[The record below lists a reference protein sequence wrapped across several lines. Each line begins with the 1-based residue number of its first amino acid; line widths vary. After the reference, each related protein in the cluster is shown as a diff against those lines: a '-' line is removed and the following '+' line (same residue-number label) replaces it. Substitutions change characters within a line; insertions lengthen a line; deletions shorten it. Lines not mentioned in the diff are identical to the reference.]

1 MGNGDVPTN
10 GHVAPEDSGDRRAMV
25 VVDGAHVVYRVYED
39 RRAGFR
45 EVVARGLRPRAH
57 REIHAIRGVSLC
69 ACGGE
74 VVGVIGPN
82 GSGKST
88 LLRALA
94 GLLPVTAGAVHARSQ
109 PVLLG
114 VGAALQSGLSG
125 RRNIVL
131 GALALG
137 MSRREVNERMDD
149 IIEFSGIANFIDMP
163 MRAYSS
169 GMRARLQF
177 AIATAVAPEILLL
190 DEVLSVGDRDFRRR
204 SKQRIKALK
213 DQAGTVFLVSHN
225 LGEIRKMCTR
235 AIWLE
240 DGRVVADGDPAD
252 VTHRYEEAGATTD

>member
-1 MGNGDVPTN
+1 
-10 GHVAPEDSGDRRAMV
+10 MV
-25 VVDGAHVVYRVYED
+25 VAQGAHVTYRVYED

-57 REIHAIRGVSLC
+57 REIHAVRGVSLT
-69 ACGGE
+69 AYGGE
-74 VVGVIGPN
+74 VIGIIGPN

-88 LLRALA
+88 LLRALT
-94 GLLPVTAGAVHARSQ
+94 GLLPVTGGAVYARSQ

-114 VGAALQSGLSG
+114 VSAALQSGLSG

-131 GALALG
+131 GCLALG
-137 MSRREVNERMDD
+137 MSRRDVHARMDD
-149 IIEFSGIANFIDMP
+149 IIAFAGLEDFIDMP

-177 AIATAVAPEILLL
+177 AIATAVTPEILLL
-190 DEVLSVGDRDFRRR
+190 DEVLAVGDRDFKQK
-204 SKQRIKALK
+204 SKQRIRGLK
-213 DQAGTVFLVSHN
+213 DKAGTVFLVSHS

-240 DGRVVADGDPAD
+240 KGQIVVDGDPAE
-252 VTHRYEEAGATTD
+252 VTNRYERATANSD

>member
-1 MGNGDVPTN
+1 
-10 GHVAPEDSGDRRAMV
+10 MV
-25 VVDGAHVVYRVYED
+25 VAQDAHVTYRVYED

-57 REIHAIRGVSLC
+57 REIHAVRGVSLT
-69 ACGGE
+69 AFGGE
-74 VVGVIGPN
+74 VIGVIGPN

-88 LLRALA
+88 LLRALT
-94 GLLPVTAGAVHARSQ
+94 GLLPVTAGAVYARSQ

-114 VGAALQSGLSG
+114 VSAALQSGLSG

-131 GALALG
+131 GCLALG
-137 MSRREVNERMDD
+137 MTRRDVHARMDD
-149 IIEFSGIANFIDMP
+149 IIAFAGLEEFIDMP

-177 AIATAVAPEILLL
+177 AIATAVTPEILLL
-190 DEVLSVGDRDFRRR
+190 DEVLAVGDRDFRQK
-204 SKQRIKALK
+204 SKQRIRALK
-213 DQAGTVFLVSHN
+213 ESAGTVFLVSHS

-240 DGRVVADGDPAD
+240 KGQIVVDGDPAE
-252 VTHRYEEAGATTD
+252 VTNRYERATANSD